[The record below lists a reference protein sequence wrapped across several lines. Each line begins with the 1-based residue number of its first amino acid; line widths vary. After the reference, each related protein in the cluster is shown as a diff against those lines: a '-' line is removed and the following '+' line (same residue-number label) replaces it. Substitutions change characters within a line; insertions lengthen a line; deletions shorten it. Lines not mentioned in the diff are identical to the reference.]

1 MNHQDFNVFSSSVG
15 SKKSLTRQKKAYEN
29 LQFFFHAQN
38 TMEVTNQDYQVQAQA
53 AANSNQAQNGGS
65 NQQGSNSP
73 RQQWSDE
80 ELTQVAKWSPR
91 LHLML
96 IVTAKTDVY

>member
-53 AANSNQAQNGGS
+53 QNGGS
-65 NQQGSNSP
+65 NGP
-73 RQQWSDE
+73 RQQWSD
-80 ELTQVAKWSPR
+80 
-91 LHLML
+91 
-96 IVTAKTDVY
+96 